1 MLNEHKQ
8 KIDKL
13 KEDLIYAVNENYEG
27 ELEIEDVTNSSYSK
41 MVLEQDKKVINGSN
55 YFYSEAA
62 SKIIEVLE
70 NYCNDLAEFNG
81 RTLYRNSEIVDETF
95 NDFCKT
101 TKILILAI
109 RKNNADWQVRLNSH
123 MDRKD
128 NDSSESKLKTKLS
141 DLFKNMTL
149 IFKGDEK
156 DDKE

>member
-1 MLNEHKQ
+1 MLNKYKQ
-8 KIDKL
+8 KINKL

-41 MVLEQDKKVINGSN
+41 MVLGQDKKVIDGSN

-70 NYCNDLAEFNG
+70 NYCNDLAEFDG
-81 RTLYRNSEIVDETF
+81 RTLYRNSEIIDETF
-95 NDFCKT
+95 NDFCRIT
-101 TKILILAI
+101 EILTLAI
-109 RKNNADWQVRLNSH
+109 RKNNADWQVRLDSH

-128 NDSSESKLKTKLS
+128 NDSSKSKLKTKLS
-141 DLFKNMTL
+141 DLVKNMTL
-149 IFKGDEK
+149 NFKGDEK

>member
-1 MLNEHKQ
+1 MLNKYEQ
-8 KIDKL
+8 KINKL

-41 MVLEQDKKVINGSN
+41 MVLGQDKKVIDGSN

-81 RTLYRNSEIVDETF
+81 RILYRNSEIVDETF
-95 NDFCKT
+95 NDFCKIT
-101 TKILILAI
+101 EILTLAI
-109 RKNNADWQVRLNSH
+109 RKNNADWQARLDSH

-128 NDSSESKLKTKLS
+128 NDSSKSKLKTKLS
-141 DLFKNMTL
+141 DLFKNITL
-149 IFKGDEK
+149 NFEGDEK

>member
-1 MLNEHKQ
+1 MLNKYKQ
-8 KIDKL
+8 KINKL

>member
-1 MLNEHKQ
+1 MLNKYEQ
-8 KIDKL
+8 KINKL

-41 MVLEQDKKVINGSN
+41 MVLGQDKKVIDGSN
-55 YFYSEAA
+55 YFYSEAT

-70 NYCNDLAEFNG
+70 NYCNDLAEFDG

-95 NDFCKT
+95 NDFCKIT
-101 TKILILAI
+101 EILILAI

-128 NDSSESKLKTKLS
+128 NDSSKSKLETKLS
-141 DLFKNMTL
+141 DYSK
-149 IFKGDEK
+149 I
-156 DDKE
+156 